1 MYEFQKTKKRVIYWY
16 QWEEWPGFY
25 CTLKGWFKSSG
36 WDRWKSLGLHC
47 NSLSSSCSW
56 YEASSV
62 SMEKGEKAK
71 QYVLFDS
78 CKIQKLFIKL
88 QSKGCDDC
96 RIPFCL
102 CTLNIMWKNCPLP
115 HTVLENVLRLK
126 PFMTSL
132 FGKVAAWLWKLWCVP
147 TTGSPLCPSF
157 EGQSCAHYDAVLCHP
172 KKPICLTSDSLSELS
187 NSLPQRKKG
196 KKKKLQCGSPTEF
209 VIYSIFIFSL
219 NVKQDLWKL
228 GVVQGFGKIEINGLH
243 PTFHNIIKSE
253 MFWIENLLLDYK
265 VSLIVLPPSSLT
277 LLQTTASKS
286 SLTFMS

>member
-16 QWEEWPGFY
+16 QWKEWPGFY

-56 YEASSV
+56 YGASSV
-62 SMEKGEKAK
+62 SMEKGEKAR

-88 QSKGCDDC
+88 QSKGCHDC

-102 CTLNIMWKNCPLP
+102 CTLNIIWKNCPLP

-147 TTGSPLCPSF
+147 TTGSPLSFLWRSKLCTLWCCVISSKKANLSDVWQSVRAVKFPS
-157 EGQSCAHYDAVLCHP
+157 
-172 KKPICLTSDSLSELS
+172 SE
-187 NSLPQRKKG
+187 KKG
-196 KKKKLQCGSPTEF
+196 KEKKSFSVDPRLSHLTTLW
-209 VIYSIFIFSL
+209 SI
-219 NVKQDLWKL
+219 
-228 GVVQGFGKIEINGLH
+228 
-243 PTFHNIIKSE
+243 
-253 MFWIENLLLDYK
+253 
-265 VSLIVLPPSSLT
+265 PSSYS
-277 LLQTTASKS
+277 AWMS
-286 SLTFMS
+286 SRICGNWGWYRALEQLKLMVFTPRFIT

>member
-1 MYEFQKTKKRVIYWY
+1 MNFKRWY
-16 QWEEWPGFY
+16 G
-25 CTLKGWFKSSG
+25 
-36 WDRWKSLGLHC
+36 
-47 NSLSSSCSW
+47 
-56 YEASSV
+56 ASSV
-62 SMEKGEKAK
+62 SMEKGEKAR

-88 QSKGCDDC
+88 QSKGCHDC

-172 KKPICLTSDSLSELS
+172 KKPIWQSVRAVKFPSSE
-187 NSLPQRKKG
+187 KKG
-196 KKKKLQCGSPTEF
+196 KEKKSFSVDPRLSF

-219 NVKQDLWKL
+219 NVKQDLRKL

-253 MFWIENLLLDYK
+253 MFWTENLLLDYK

-286 SLTFMS
+286 SLTFMSWSTFLRKISNWTVSDTSLLHHRLMKNNQNHNPCTPVVV

>member
-1 MYEFQKTKKRVIYWY
+1 MDFKRWY
-16 QWEEWPGFY
+16 G
-25 CTLKGWFKSSG
+25 
-36 WDRWKSLGLHC
+36 
-47 NSLSSSCSW
+47 
-56 YEASSV
+56 ASSV
-62 SMEKGEKAK
+62 SMEKGERAR

-88 QSKGCDDC
+88 QSKGCHDC

-102 CTLNIMWKNCPLP
+102 CTLNITWKNCPLP
-115 HTVLENVLRLK
+115 HTELENVLRLK

-196 KKKKLQCGSPTEF
+196 KKKKS
-209 VIYSIFIFSL
+209 FSVDPRLSHLTALCL
-219 NVKQDLWKL
+219 NVKQDLRKL
-228 GVVQGFGKIEINGLH
+228 GVVHGFGKIEINGLH

-253 MFWIENLLLDYK
+253 MFWTENLLLDYK

-286 SLTFMS
+286 SVTFMSWSTFLRKISNWTVSDTSLLPSQANEK